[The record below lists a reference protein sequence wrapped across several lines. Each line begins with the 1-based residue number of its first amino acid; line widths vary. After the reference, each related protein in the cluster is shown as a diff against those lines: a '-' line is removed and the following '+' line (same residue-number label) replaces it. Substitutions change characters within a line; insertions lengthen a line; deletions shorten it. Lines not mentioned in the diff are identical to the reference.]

1 MVLASLSVGGLAGR
15 LVRAALVVAATVAVW
30 ALSAGCG
37 ADVRGVEVGDRAP
50 QFTAF
55 DLAGEEV
62 TLDDHLG
69 EVVLLNIWA
78 TWCGPCRVEMPPIQA
93 SYDRYKDQGF
103 TVLAVSID
111 QGPRYKE
118 KVTDFAEEYGL
129 DFPILLD
136 PDGRI
141 TEVLRTVGVPETFV
155 LGRDGR
161 IVKRLIGAT
170 DWNSPGHQ
178 ALIEELLRM

>member
-1 MVLASLSVGGLAGR
+1 
-15 LVRAALVVAATVAVW
+15 VAAGVAVG
-30 ALSAGCG
+30 ALTAGCG
-37 ADVRGVEVGDRAP
+37 VDVRGVEVGDRAP
-50 QFTAF
+50 QFSAI

-62 TLDDHLG
+62 SLDDYLG

-111 QGPRYKE
+111 QGPRHEE
-118 KVTDFAEEYGL
+118 KVGDFAEEYGL

-141 TEVLRTVGVPETFV
+141 TEVFRTVGVPETFV

>member
-1 MVLASLSVGGLAGR
+1 MFLGGVSAGELAARLA
-15 LVRAALVVAATVAVW
+15 RATLVVAAGVVVG
-30 ALSAGCG
+30 ALAAGCA

-50 QFTAF
+50 QFSAI
-55 DLAGEEV
+55 DLAGHDVSLE
-62 TLDDHLG
+62 DHLG

-111 QGPRYKE
+111 RGPRYEE
-118 KVTDFAEEYGL
+118 KVGDFAEEYGL

-136 PDGRI
+136 PDGRV
-141 TEVLRTVGVPETFV
+141 TEVFRTVGVPETFV